1 MDATPLCLFWKG
13 FTVAHHEFL
22 DPQTLR
28 LQLVPDDRIPPV
40 CSGCDHAC
48 FLVHD
53 VHRRRVRE
61 APLLIYRVELEVP
74 VRRLRCPVC
83 GPTRERIDWLPGRSP
98 VTTTLRQWVER
109 LAPLLPI
116 RHVADLVGLHWH
128 TVKTIDKQRLQR
140 DLPVPDPTRLR
151 RLMMDEFAL
160 HKGHRYA
167 TVVAC
172 ADTQQVVWIGEG
184 RSREAIRP
192 FFEWLGD
199 ARGQIEAVAMDM
211 NSAFDLE
218 VKAQCP
224 KAVVVYDRFHVVA
237 KYGREVMDRVR
248 VDQANQLR
256 DDKAGRKVIKGS
268 RWLLL
273 RNADNLKP
281 EQAVKLEELLA
292 VNASL
297 TTVYLLKDQLKTL
310 WFADGEA
317 AARGAW
323 QEWAG
328 MALGSGIDALVHFTR
343 KLEPYLEGIVSSAQ
357 HRLNTSVLEGMN
369 NRIKVIK
376 RMAYGYRDTAYFF
389 LKIRAA
395 FPGKVR

>member
-1 MDATPLCLFWKG
+1 
-13 FTVAHHEFL
+13 
-22 DPQTLR
+22 
-28 LQLVPDDRIPPV
+28 
-40 CSGCDHAC
+40 
-48 FLVHD
+48 
-53 VHRRRVRE
+53 
-61 APLLIYRVELEVP
+61 
-74 VRRLRCPVC
+74 
-83 GPTRERIDWLPGRSP
+83 
-98 VTTTLRQWVER
+98 VT
-109 LAPLLPI
+109 LLPI

-128 TVKTIDKQRLQR
+128 TVKTIDKQRLLR
-140 DLPVPDPTRLR
+140 DLPAPDPTRLR

-184 RSREAIRP
+184 RSRDAIRP
-192 FFEWLGD
+192 FFEWLGE
-199 ARGQIEAVAMDM
+199 AREQIDAVAMDM

-218 VKAQCP
+218 VKDQCP
-224 KAVVVYDRFHVVA
+224 NAEVVYDRFHVVA

-256 DDKAGRKVIKGS
+256 EDKAARKVIKGS

-292 VNASL
+292 ANAPL
-297 TTVYLLKDQLKTL
+297 TTAYLLKDQLKTL
-310 WFADGEA
+310 WFADDEVT
-317 AARGAW
+317 ARSAW
-323 QEWAG
+323 QEWYA
-328 MALGSGIDALVHFTR
+328 MAMGSGIEALGQFAKR
-343 KLEPYLEGIVSSAQ
+343 LAPYLEGILSSAR

-376 RMAYGYRDTAYFF
+376 RMAYGYRDMEYFF

>member
-22 DPQTLR
+22 DEQTLR
-28 LQLVPDDRIPPV
+28 LQLAPDDRVPPV

-53 VHRRRVRE
+53 VHQRRVRE

-109 LAPLLPI
+109 LVELLPI

-140 DLPVPDPTRLR
+140 DLPAPDPTRLR

-167 TVVAC
+167 TVIAC
-172 ADTQQVVWIGEG
+172 ADSQQVVWIGEG

-199 ARGQIEAVAMDM
+199 ARQQIEAVAMDM
-211 NSAFDLE
+211 NASFDLE
-218 VKAQCP
+218 VKDQCP
-224 KAVVVYDRFHVVA
+224 NAEVVYDRFHVVA

-256 DDKAGRKVIKGS
+256 DDKAARKVIKGS

-273 RNADNLKP
+273 RNQDNLKP

-292 VNASL
+292 ANASL
-297 TTVYLLKDQLKTL
+297 TKVYLLKDQLKTL
-310 WFADGEA
+310 WFADDEA
-317 AARGAW
+317 TARHGW
-323 QEWAG
+323 REWAG
-328 MALGSGIDALVHFTR
+328 MALSSGIDALVRFTK
-343 KLEPYLEGIVSSAQ
+343 KLEPYLDGIVSSAR

-376 RMAYGYRDTAYFF
+376 RMAYGYRDTEYFF

-395 FPGKVR
+395 FPGKMR